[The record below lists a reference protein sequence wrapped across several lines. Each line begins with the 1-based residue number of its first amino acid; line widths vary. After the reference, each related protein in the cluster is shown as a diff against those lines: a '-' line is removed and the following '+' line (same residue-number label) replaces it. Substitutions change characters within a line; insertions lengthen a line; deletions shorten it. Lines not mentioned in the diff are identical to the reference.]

1 MSTCGSPEQEQ
12 EQGQTADVYELTVP
26 GDGDPWI
33 YIGIIRCA
41 GPAERAEP
49 EAGQ

>member
-1 MSTCGSPEQEQ
+1 MSTSGTPEH

-26 GDGDPWI
+26 GDDGPRT
-33 YIGIIRCA
+33 YIGIIRHA
-41 GPAERAEP
+41 EPAERAEP